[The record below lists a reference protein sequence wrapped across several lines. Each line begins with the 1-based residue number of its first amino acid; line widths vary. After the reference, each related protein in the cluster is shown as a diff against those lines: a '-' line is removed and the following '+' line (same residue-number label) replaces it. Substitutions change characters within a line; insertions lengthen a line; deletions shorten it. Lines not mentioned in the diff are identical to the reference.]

1 METKDKRNKVVK
13 NDLIH
18 LNKEVQAPRE
28 KENIEKSS
36 SSKIISQK
44 FSKQHGTVHNSL
56 GESHEPGTIPGT
68 GV

>member
-1 METKDKRNKVVK
+1 METKDEKKKVVK
-13 NDLIH
+13 NDLIDID
-18 LNKEVQAPRE
+18 KENEPPRE

-36 SSKIISQK
+36 SSKIASQK
-44 FSKQHGTVHNSL
+44 FSKQHGRVHNSL